1 MSTINYSLL
10 LMKLSRHAA
19 TVSSGVAFATDSD
32 FNAVGKGSATI
43 ADAFPDTGKPRC
55 VSALRCSAAVVTSYL
70 CSMTLAARID
80 HTLLRPDATE
90 QQIAQLCDEAAAHG
104 FAAVCVP
111 PCYVA
116 LVAAQLAGTGVAVA
130 TVIGF
135 PLGYATSSVKFKE
148 AEVALYD
155 GATELDMV
163 INISALKS
171 GQSAAIQAEILDLAD
186 LCHVHQALLKV
197 IIETALL
204 TEAEMVLACQLCVA
218 GEADFVK
225 TSTGFASRGA
235 SVADVE
241 LLRRSL
247 PAAVRIKAA
256 GGIRTRAAALALV
269 AAGADR
275 IGSSNSIALI
285 AETDDSTAA

>member
-1 MSTINYSLL
+1 
-10 LMKLSRHAA
+10 
-19 TVSSGVAFATDSD
+19 
-32 FNAVGKGSATI
+32 
-43 ADAFPDTGKPRC
+43 
-55 VSALRCSAAVVTSYL
+55 
-70 CSMTLAARID
+70 MTLAARID

-90 QQIAQLCDEAAAHG
+90 AQVAQLCQEAAAHG
-104 FAAVCVP
+104 FASVCVP

-116 LVAAQLAGTGVAVA
+116 FATGQLAGTGVAVC

-135 PLGYATSSVKFKE
+135 PLGYAASSVKFKE

-171 GQSAAIQAEILDLAD
+171 GKAEAVQAEILDVAD

-204 TEAEMVLACQLCVA
+204 SDDEIELACRLCVA

-235 SVADVE
+235 SVEDVA
-241 LLRRSL
+241 LMRRVL
-247 PAAVRIKAA
+247 PDAVRIKAA
-256 GGIRTRAAALALV
+256 GGIRSHAAAAALV

-275 IGSSNSIALI
+275 IGSSNSVALI
-285 AETDDSTAA
+285 ADHD

>member
-1 MSTINYSLL
+1 M
-10 LMKLSRHAA
+10 M
-19 TVSSGVAFATDSD
+19 
-32 FNAVGKGSATI
+32 
-43 ADAFPDTGKPRC
+43 
-55 VSALRCSAAVVTSYL
+55 
-70 CSMTLAARID
+70 LAAQID

-90 QQIAQLCDEAAAHG
+90 AQILQLCDEAAAHG
-104 FAAVCVP
+104 FATVCVP

-116 LVAAQLAGTGVAVA
+116 LAAGKLAGTAVGIC

-135 PLGYATSSVKFKE
+135 PLGYAASSAKFKE

-163 INISALKS
+163 INVSALKS
-171 GQSAAIQAEILDLAD
+171 GKADAIRAEILDLAD

-204 TEAEMVLACQLCVA
+204 TEAEMELAARLCVE

-235 SVADVE
+235 SVADIE
-241 LLRRSL
+241 LLRRVL
-247 PAAVRIKAA
+247 PATTRIKAA
-256 GGIRTRAAALALV
+256 GGIRTRAAAEALV

-285 AETDDSTAA
+285 FEADEPTPAQ

>member
-1 MSTINYSLL
+1 
-10 LMKLSRHAA
+10 
-19 TVSSGVAFATDSD
+19 
-32 FNAVGKGSATI
+32 
-43 ADAFPDTGKPRC
+43 
-55 VSALRCSAAVVTSYL
+55 
-70 CSMTLAARID
+70 MTLAARID
-80 HTLLRPDATE
+80 HTLLRPDATDA
-90 QQIAQLCDEAAAHG
+90 QIAQLCQEAAAHG
-104 FAAVCVP
+104 FASVCVP

-116 LVAAQLAGTGVAVA
+116 AATAQLAGTGVAIC

-148 AEVALYD
+148 AEVAMYD

-163 INISALKS
+163 INIAALKS
-171 GQSAAIQAEILDLAD
+171 GKAELVQAEILDLAD
-186 LCHVHQALLKV
+186 LCHVHQSLLKV

-204 TEAEMVLACQLCVA
+204 TEEEIVLACQLCVA

-241 LLRRSL
+241 LMRRSL
-247 PAAVRIKAA
+247 PDTMRIKAA
-256 GGIRTRAAALALV
+256 GGIRTREAALALV

-275 IGSSNSIALI
+275 LGSSNSVALL
-285 AETDDSTAA
+285 AEADENPAA

>member
-1 MSTINYSLL
+1 
-10 LMKLSRHAA
+10 
-19 TVSSGVAFATDSD
+19 
-32 FNAVGKGSATI
+32 
-43 ADAFPDTGKPRC
+43 
-55 VSALRCSAAVVTSYL
+55 
-70 CSMTLAARID
+70 MTLAARLD

-90 QQIAQLCDEAAAHG
+90 TQVAELCEEAAAHG
-104 FAAVCVP
+104 FASVCVP

-116 LVAAQLAGTGVAVA
+116 FAAAKLAGTAVGIC

-135 PLGYATSSVKFKE
+135 PLGYAAASAKFKE

-163 INISALKS
+163 LNISALKS
-171 GQSAAIQAEILDLAD
+171 GKTDAVQAEILDLAD

-204 TEAEMVLACQLCVA
+204 SEAEIVQACELCVA

-235 SVADVE
+235 SVADVA
-241 LLRRSL
+241 LVRSVL
-247 PAAVRIKAA
+247 PATVRIKAA
-256 GGIRTRAAALALV
+256 GGIRTRGAALALV

-275 IGSSNSIALI
+275 IGSSNSVALL
-285 AETDDSTAA
+285 AESDEPTAAHA

>member
-1 MSTINYSLL
+1 
-10 LMKLSRHAA
+10 
-19 TVSSGVAFATDSD
+19 
-32 FNAVGKGSATI
+32 
-43 ADAFPDTGKPRC
+43 
-55 VSALRCSAAVVTSYL
+55 
-70 CSMTLAARID
+70 MTLAARID

-90 QQIAQLCDEAAAHG
+90 AEIVRLCDEALAHG
-104 FAAVCVP
+104 FASVCVP

-116 LVAAQLAGTGVAVA
+116 LAAARLADTAVAVG

-135 PLGYATSSVKFKE
+135 PLGYSAASVKFKE

-171 GQSAAIQAEILDLAD
+171 GKSAAIQAEILDLAD

-204 TEAEMVLACQLCVA
+204 TEAEMILAGELAVA

-241 LLRRSL
+241 LLRRVL
-247 PAAVRIKAA
+247 PAPVRIKAA

-275 IGSSNSIALI
+275 IGSSNSLVLI
-285 AETDDSTAA
+285 AETDETTAA

>member
-1 MSTINYSLL
+1 
-10 LMKLSRHAA
+10 
-19 TVSSGVAFATDSD
+19 
-32 FNAVGKGSATI
+32 
-43 ADAFPDTGKPRC
+43 
-55 VSALRCSAAVVTSYL
+55 
-70 CSMTLAARID
+70 MTLAARLD

-90 QQIAQLCDEAAAHG
+90 TQVAELCEEAAAHG
-104 FAAVCVP
+104 FASVCVP

-116 LVAAQLAGTGVAVA
+116 LAAAKLAGTAVGIC

-135 PLGYATSSVKFKE
+135 PLGYAAAAVKFKE

-163 INISALKS
+163 LNISALKS
-171 GQSAAIQAEILDLAD
+171 GKADAVQAEILDLAD

-204 TEAEMVLACQLCVA
+204 SEAEIVQACELCVA

-235 SVADVE
+235 SVADVA
-241 LLRRSL
+241 LLRSVL
-247 PAAVRIKAA
+247 PETVRIKAA
-256 GGIRTRAAALALV
+256 GGIRTRGAALALV

-275 IGSSNSIALI
+275 IGSSNSVALL
-285 AETDDSTAA
+285 AESDEPTAAHA